1 MKWGEHTHKCL
12 VHIKFP
18 AHLHGSVFIVCVY
31 STLLGV
37 LCTPAGKKYSIP
49 VTTRCALTT
58 VQKVVSAHFMLQVC
72 TNHQVDSVCNTLNS
86 ASVLSTPYIEC
97 LVHTM

>member
-12 VHIKFP
+12 VHTKFP
-18 AHLHGSVFIVCVY
+18 AHLAVFSLSVCTAQYLVY
-31 STLLGV
+31 CAHQLE
-37 LCTPAGKKYSIP
+37 KKYSTP

-58 VQKVVSAHFMLQVC
+58 AQKVVSAHLMMQVC
-72 TNHQVDSVCNTLNS
+72 TNHQVDSVCSTLNS

>member
-31 STLLGV
+31 SALLGV
-37 LCTPAGKKYSIP
+37 YCAHQLEKNVP

-72 TNHQVDSVCNTLNS
+72 TNHQVDSVCSTLT
-86 ASVLSTPYIEC
+86 VQVCFQHHI
-97 LVHTM
+97 

>member
-18 AHLHGSVFIVCVY
+18 AHLHGSVFIVCACVQH
-31 STLLGV
+31 TTW
-37 LCTPAGKKYSIP
+37 CTVHTSWKKIQHIP

-72 TNHQVDSVCNTLNS
+72 TNHQVDSVCSTLT
-86 ASVLSTPYIEC
+86 VQVCFQHHI
-97 LVHTM
+97 